1 MCLWPDQVSSEHT
14 ELLGAVPCVSK
25 QVLSSGLSCIL
36 GKGHSLCFTDSKPQV
51 GTIIRT
57 WRSFAT
63 EWLVSPSNDLYS
75 CSFLIWS
82 HVQPLIRFPQASP
95 LPPRLR
101 HTSPRHCSKLRPN
114 VGSEHCTGRPSL
126 ASNLLQSLFLLRS
139 PTGFRWEEAKGLTS
153 VKHCS
158 QVK

>member
-1 MCLWPDQVSSEHT
+1 MYPNKSYPLVSAASW
-14 ELLGAVPCVSK
+14 A
-25 QVLSSGLSCIL
+25 SGIL
-36 GKGHSLCFTDSKPQV
+36 CASQTANKV
-51 GTIIRT
+51 GTKIRT

-101 HTSPRHCSKLRPN
+101 HTSPLHCSKLRPN
-114 VGSEHCTGRPSL
+114 VGSQSTAL
-126 ASNLLQSLFLLRS
+126 AGPAWPPTFCSLFLLRS
-139 PTGFRWEEAKGLTS
+139 PIVFRWEEVKGFDKCKALFTGEMIIPI
-153 VKHCS
+153 S
-158 QVK
+158 QRFL